1 MKKFITLILV
11 TLAFIATV
19 NAQEKN
25 NEVKPYALEH
35 HQKRLEI
42 FNSEPIVKNKI
53 IFLGDSIIEFGDWAK
68 LLNDSSVINR
78 GIAGDNTFGVLNRLQ
93 DIINRQPSKLFI
105 HIGINDISQNT
116 PDKII
121 VANILSIVKKVRKDS
136 PATLIYVSSILPTN
150 DSVKTEYP
158 DAYNKNGRVVK
169 VNNQL
174 KRNKK
179 MLGFVYVDLY
189 KKFHDADGKLLEK
202 YADSD
207 GLHLNST
214 GYQIWIDFLTNGNH
228 L

>member
-11 TLAFIATV
+11 TLAFIATA
-19 NAQEKN
+19 NSQEKN
-25 NEVKPYALEH
+25 NEVKPYALDH

-53 IFLGDSIIEFGDWAK
+53 IFLGDSITEFGDWAK
-68 LLNDSSVINR
+68 LLNDSTVINR
-78 GIAGDNTFGVLNRLQ
+78 GIAGDNTFGVLARLN

-121 VANILSIVKKVRKDS
+121 VANILAIVKKVRKDS

-169 VNNQL
+169 VNKQL
-174 KRNKK
+174 KRNEK

-189 KKFHDADGKLLEK
+189 KKFHDADGKLTAK

-214 GYQIWIDFLTNGNH
+214 GYQIWIDILTNGNY